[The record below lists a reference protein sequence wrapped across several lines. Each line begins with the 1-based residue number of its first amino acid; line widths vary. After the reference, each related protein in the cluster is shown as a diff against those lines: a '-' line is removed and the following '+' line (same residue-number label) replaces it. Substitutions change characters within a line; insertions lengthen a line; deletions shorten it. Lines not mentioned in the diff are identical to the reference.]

1 MDLPLCKT
9 FLRPIS
15 EISLAKCFV
24 TGSIVTLSFL
34 SVSCSEEEEE
44 KIVYTSHVHTTIQE
58 VNPNEFK
65 IIDEQV
71 MEGDQ
76 SRVYI
81 HYKDGTMDNISLDTM
96 EYHLAHKE
104 MPYQHFNEDLAAA
117 LVASSFGSMLTP
129 DYQKRLIRG
138 NREERLT
145 NYQAKAFTKSA
156 VGGYYYIN
164 DAIATKSTS
173 VRQKIQSS
181 RISMPSSS
189 SRGFFS
195 SFRSSGR
202 G

>member
-1 MDLPLCKT
+1 MDLPRSKT

-44 KIVYTSHVHTTIQE
+44 KIVYTNHVHTTIQE
-58 VNPNEFK
+58 INPNEFK
-65 IIDEQV
+65 ITDEQV

-104 MPYQHFNEDLAAA
+104 MPYQHFSEDLAAA
-117 LVASSFGSMLTP
+117 LVASSFGAMLTP
-129 DYQKRLIRG
+129 DHQRLLMQKNRNSNDFERRVLARG
-138 NREERLT
+138 INEL
-145 NYQAKAFTKSA
+145 
-156 VGGYYYIN
+156 VYYYI
-164 DAIATKSTS
+164 DRATAEKSSSIT
-173 VRQKIQSS
+173 QKVQSS
-181 RISMPSSS
+181 RISVPSGS
-189 SRGFFS
+189 SRGFFG
-195 SFRSSGR
+195 SFRGSGR